1 MQASKVIHS
10 YTRATSKQTGK
21 KLSPQER
28 QAVLEVLLLTFNK
41 GQLGSI
47 TKASEILACYKEG
60 KLDEAATLAS
70 LAAAN
75 FFSLVS
81 KETFLKAF
89 KEEPMPTAL
98 EMQDIW
104 QVIRAAV
111 TPLARPLASQENSTL
126 SILASLTDTVKQDIS
141 ASILEDLAVIK
152 GAHAYKVA
160 SIKEAAKAAIQDELV
175 NKGLT
180 KATQAQE
187 SSFAKAVKAAREKG
201 KWLDIEEQ
209 EALGWAQEQQDEF
222 FDAYMAYSRRTE
234 AFKLADKDESAQ
246 EGRPIFNFDML

>member
-28 QAVLEVLLLTFNK
+28 QAVLEVLLLTFTK

-47 TKASEILACYKEG
+47 TKASEILACYKAG
-60 KLDEAATLAS
+60 QLDEAATLAS
-70 LAAAN
+70 LVATN

-81 KETFLKAF
+81 KEAFLKAF

-104 QVIRAAV
+104 QVIRAVV
-111 TPLARPLASQENSTL
+111 TPLASQNNSTL
-126 SILASLTDTVKQDIS
+126 SILASLTDETKYEINYN
-141 ASILEDLAVIK
+141 ILEDLAVIK

-160 SIKEAAKAAIQDELV
+160 SIKEAAKAVIQDELV

-180 KATQAQE
+180 KATQAEE

-201 KWLDIEEQ
+201 KWLDIEKQ
-209 EALGWAQEQQDEF
+209 EALGWTQEQQDTF
-222 FDAYMAYSRRTE
+222 MDAYMLHAAHSSKPIKE
-234 AFKLADKDESAQ
+234 KDVIKWGY
-246 EGRPIFNFDML
+246 EGEELL

>member
-70 LAAAN
+70 LVSSN

-81 KETFLKAF
+81 KEAFLKAF

-111 TPLARPLASQENSTL
+111 TPLASQDNSTL
-126 SILASLTDTVKQDIS
+126 SILASLTDETKYEINYN
-141 ASILEDLAVIK
+141 ILEDLAVIK

-160 SIKEAAKAAIQDELV
+160 SIKEAAKAVIQEEMV

-180 KATQAQE
+180 KGLTKAQE

-201 KWLDIEEQ
+201 KWLDIEKQ
-209 EALGWAQEQQDEF
+209 EALGWTQEQQDEF
-222 FDAYMAYSRRTE
+222 FDAYMFHAAHS
-234 AFKLADKDESAQ
+234 KKDIKEKDVIKWGY
-246 EGRPIFNFDML
+246 EGEELL

>member
-1 MQASKVIHS
+1 MQASKVIHA
-10 YTRATSKQTGK
+10 YTQAASQQPGK

-70 LAAAN
+70 LAATN
-75 FFSLVS
+75 FFSLIS
-81 KETFLKAF
+81 KEAFLKAF
-89 KEEPMPTAL
+89 KEEPMPTTL
-98 EMQDIW
+98 ELQDIW
-104 QVIRAAV
+104 QVIRATV
-111 TPLARPLASQENSTL
+111 TPLASQANSTL
-126 SILASLTDTVKQDIS
+126 SILASLADTVKQDIS

-160 SIKEAAKAAIQDELV
+160 SIKEAAKAAIQEEMV

-187 SSFAKAVKAAREKG
+187 SSFAKALKAAREKG
-201 KWLDIEEQ
+201 KWIDTEEQ
-209 EALGWAQEQQDEF
+209 EALGWTEEQSNEF
-222 FDAYMAYSRRTE
+222 MDAYMAYSRRTE

>member
-10 YTRATSKQTGK
+10 YTHSANQQANK

-41 GQLGSI
+41 GQLGAI
-47 TKASEILACYKEG
+47 TKASELLACYKEG

-70 LAAAN
+70 LAATN
-75 FFSLVS
+75 FFSLIS
-81 KETFLKAF
+81 KEAFLKAF
-89 KEEPMPTAL
+89 KEEPMPTIL
-98 EMQDIW
+98 ELQDIW

-111 TPLARPLASQENSTL
+111 TPLASQENSAL
-126 SILASLTDTVKQDIS
+126 SILASLTDETKYEINYN
-141 ASILEDLAVIK
+141 ILEDLAVIK
-152 GAHAYKVA
+152 GVHAYKVA
-160 SIKEAAKAAIQDELV
+160 SIKEAAKAAIQEELV

-201 KWLDIEEQ
+201 KWIDIEEQ
-209 EALGWAQEQQDEF
+209 EALGWTQEQQAEF
-222 FDAYMAYSRRTE
+222 MDAHMSHARRTE

-246 EGRPIFNFDML
+246 GGRPVFNFDML